1 MCRTTQYSLALFFVC
16 LFTAKKQSS
25 SLKDILDD
33 RDIEDT
39 SALHMS
45 SVKGYSRITELLL
58 RHGADYEA
66 VKGVNSITPL
76 NLSAMSGHEETTKL
90 LISSGAGTECRDGQ
104 LQTPLHV

>member
-1 MCRTTQYSLALFFVC
+1 MQYNLALFFVW

-25 SLKDILDD
+25 SLQDLLDD

-45 SVKGYSRITELLL
+45 SVKGYSKITELLL
-58 RHGADYEA
+58 RHGTDYNA

-76 NLSAMSGHEETTKL
+76 NLSATGGHEETTKL
-90 LISSGAGTECRDGQ
+90 LISSGAETECRDGQ
-104 LQTPLHV
+104 LQTPLHM